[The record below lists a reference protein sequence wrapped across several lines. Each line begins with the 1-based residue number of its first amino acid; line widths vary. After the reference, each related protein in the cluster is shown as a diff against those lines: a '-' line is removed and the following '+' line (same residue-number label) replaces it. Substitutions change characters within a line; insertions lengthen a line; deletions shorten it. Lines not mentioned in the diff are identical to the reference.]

1 MYQALAFQIADSI
14 DIRNIAQVFPADPYY
29 QDADEMFFCLEEDRY
44 IYVFKYGVVS
54 FLNYDE
60 IRIASF
66 IKLITPFCKNI
77 FVNKLREELRIDSG
91 ASENK
96 FGFNKVEIQTLN
108 ADVIRIIL
116 LNVSQS
122 VALDYFSEQTN
133 RLIADTQKHTVN
145 LESSGRID
153 LPGKELKKFIGR
165 TLNLKHKISES
176 LYIFDSPDVT
186 WENENLNRID
196 LGLKNT
202 FELQS
207 RSRNLEEGLSI
218 VKENLELFKD
228 LMQHRNSTAL
238 EWVVIVLILVEV
250 INLAAEKIFH

>member
-1 MYQALAFQIADSI
+1 MYKALAFQIADSI
-14 DIRNIAQVFPADPYY
+14 EIRNIAQVFPDIPYY
-29 QDADEMFFCLEEDRY
+29 QDADEMFFCLDDNKY

-60 IRIASF
+60 IRIAAF
-66 IKLITPFCKNI
+66 IELISPFCKNV
-77 FVNKLREELRIDSG
+77 FTEKLREELQIESG
-91 ASENK
+91 ARENK
-96 FGFNKVEIQTLN
+96 FGFNKVEIQTIN

-145 LESSGRID
+145 LESSGKID
-153 LPGKELKKFIGR
+153 LSGKKLKKFIGR

-186 WENENLNRID
+186 WEDENLNKID

-202 FELQS
+202 FELQV
-207 RSRNLEEGLSI
+207 RFRNLEEGLSI

-228 LMQHRNSTAL
+228 IMQHRNSTTL
-238 EWVVIVLILVEV
+238 EWVVIILILVEV
-250 INLAAEKIFH
+250 INLAAERIFH